1 MNRILYSKNAQRT
14 KKVLIVIMIFFLLV
28 LGFFGLGIYNKNS
41 TKILKG
47 VQINSIEIGN
57 MTVEEAE
64 GLIQEYQNTLSSK
77 EYILAYDNREVTV
90 SGEGIELKYADG
102 LVEKAFEYGRTG
114 NILENSITAWKS
126 IFNSKYNIEAD
137 FELNEESLKEKIAV
151 LLEEEKAVAQDDAYE
166 VSGDKIIIV
175 KGFDG
180 VTADTEVAKQIILDN
195 AGSADSKVNVPVE
208 THVAKAS
215 RVDFNDIYEEIYVAK
230 ANASCESNDSGKV
243 EYVKEIIGISFDKD
257 AAETEYLNLSDGE
270 TMKIALIEEKPEITT
285 ANLEK
290 VLFGEV
296 LATYKTTYNASNK
309 DRSTNLEVAAKNI
322 NGKILLPGE
331 EFSYNKVVGQ
341 RTYANGFKDAHI
353 FAGGKVVDGLG
364 GGICQI
370 SSTLYNAILKV
381 DGIEITERK
390 NHMMYP
396 EYVKPSLDA
405 TVVWGSIDFRFKN
418 NRETPIKIVA
428 TVKNGTA
435 TTTIYGKKAENEP
448 IIELQSVIEKTIP
461 YTTVTEYDDTMYE
474 GETVVT
480 QTPVNGYVSKAYKIV
495 KDSNGKEISKT
506 LISSDTYKQT
516 SKIVT
521 VGTKKAPVKPVEP
534 VTPEVPNENTGNANN
549 NNTSEN
555 QGNTNNQTNTENN
568 SSGWPTGWDSPEN
581 PYYTGN

>member
-1 MNRILYSKNAQRT
+1 MNRILYSKSAQKT
-14 KKVLIVIMIFFLLV
+14 KTVLVLIIIVLLLI

-41 TKILKG
+41 SKILKG
-47 VQINSIEIGN
+47 VMIDSVDVAN
-57 MTVEEAE
+57 MTIEEANDVIK
-64 GLIQEYQNTLSSK
+64 GHQDILKSK
-77 EYILAYDNREVTV
+77 QYILQYDNREVTV
-90 SGEGIELKYADG
+90 SGDALNLEYVDG
-102 LVEKAFEYGRTG
+102 LVEQAYEYGRNG
-114 NILENSITAWKS
+114 NIIENSIVGWKS
-126 IFNSKYNIEAD
+126 IFNTKYVISGD
-137 FELNEESLKEKIAV
+137 FELNENNLNDSIAV
-151 LLEEEKAVAQDDAYE
+151 LLEDEKAIATNDSYE
-166 VSGDKIIIV
+166 ISGDKILITKGNDGITPKSNIV
-175 KGFDG
+175 K
-180 VTADTEVAKQIILDN
+180 QNILAN
-195 AGSADSKVNVPVE
+195 ANSIEPTVKIPVE
-208 THVAKAS
+208 INIAEAE
-215 RVDFNDIYEEIYVAK
+215 RIDFDDLYEEIYVEK
-230 ANASCESNDSGKV
+230 ANASYESNKDGKV

-257 AAETEYLNLSDGE
+257 AAETEYLNLADGK
-270 TMKIALIEEKPEITT
+270 TMEIAILKEKPDVTT
-285 ANLEK
+285 SNLEN
-290 VLFGEV
+290 VLFGDV

-309 DRSTNLEVAAKNI
+309 DRSTNLEVAAKNM
-322 NGKILLPGE
+322 NGTILLPGE

-396 EYVKPSLDA
+396 EYVEPSLDA

-418 NRETPIKIVA
+418 TRETPIKIVA
-428 TVKNGTA
+428 SVKNGIA
-435 TTTIYGKKAENEP
+435 TTTVYGKKAENEP
-448 IIELQSVIEKTIP
+448 IIELKSVIEKTIP
-461 YTTVTEYDDTMYE
+461 YTTVTEYDNTMYE

-534 VTPEVPNENTGNANN
+534 VIPEVPNENVDNAENSSNN
-549 NNTSEN
+549 QS
-555 QGNTNNQTNTENN
+555 NTNSEIDN
-568 SSGWPTGWDSPEN
+568 SSELPTGWDSPEN
-581 PYYTGN
+581 PYYKGN

>member
-1 MNRILYSKNAQRT
+1 MNRILYSKSAQKT
-14 KKVLIVIMIFFLLV
+14 KTVLVLIIIVLLLI

-41 TKILKG
+41 SKILKG
-47 VQINSIEIGN
+47 VMIDSVDVAN
-57 MTVEEAE
+57 MTIEEANDVIK
-64 GLIQEYQNTLSSK
+64 GHQDILKSK
-77 EYILAYDNREVTV
+77 QYILQYDNREVTV
-90 SGEGIELKYADG
+90 SGDALNLEYVDG
-102 LVEKAFEYGRTG
+102 LVEQAYEYGRNG
-114 NILENSITAWKS
+114 NIIENSIVGWKS
-126 IFNSKYNIEAD
+126 IFNTKYVISGD
-137 FELNEESLKEKIAV
+137 FELNENNLNDSIAV
-151 LLEEEKAVAQDDAYE
+151 LLEDEKAIATNDSYE
-166 VSGDKIIIV
+166 ISGDKILITKGNDGITPKSNIV
-175 KGFDG
+175 K
-180 VTADTEVAKQIILDN
+180 QNILAN
-195 AGSADSKVNVPVE
+195 ANSIEPTVKIPVE
-208 THVAKAS
+208 INIAEAE
-215 RVDFNDIYEEIYVAK
+215 RIDFDDLYEEIYVEK
-230 ANASCESNDSGKV
+230 SNASYESNKDGKV

-257 AAETEYLNLSDGE
+257 AAETEYLNLADGK
-270 TMKIALIEEKPEITT
+270 TMKIAILKEKPDVTT
-285 ANLEK
+285 SNLEN
-290 VLFGEV
+290 VLFGDV

-309 DRSTNLEVAAKNI
+309 DRSTNLEVAAKNM
-322 NGKILLPGE
+322 NGTILLPGE

-396 EYVKPSLDA
+396 EYVEASLDA

-418 NRETPIKIVA
+418 TRETPIKIVA
-428 TVKNGTA
+428 SVKNGIA
-435 TTTIYGKKAENEP
+435 TTTVYGKKAENEP
-448 IIELQSVIEKTIP
+448 IIELKSVIEKTIP
-461 YTTVTEYDDTMYE
+461 YTTVTEYDNTMYE

-534 VTPEVPNENTGNANN
+534 VIPEVPNENVD
-549 NNTSEN
+549 
-555 QGNTNNQTNTENN
+555 NTENSSNNQSNTNSEIDN
-568 SSGWPTGWDSPEN
+568 SSELPTGWDSPEN
-581 PYYTGN
+581 PYYKGI

>member
-1 MNRILYSKNAQRT
+1 MNRILYSKSAQKT
-14 KKVLIVIMIFFLLV
+14 KTVLVLIIIVLLLI

-41 TKILKG
+41 SKILKG
-47 VQINSIEIGN
+47 VMIDSVDVAN
-57 MTVEEAE
+57 MTIEEANDVIK
-64 GLIQEYQNTLSSK
+64 GHQDILKSK
-77 EYILAYDNREVTV
+77 QYILQYDNREVTV
-90 SGEGIELKYADG
+90 SGDALNLEYVDG
-102 LVEKAFEYGRTG
+102 LVEQAYEYGRNG
-114 NILENSITAWKS
+114 NIIENSIVGWKS
-126 IFNSKYNIEAD
+126 IFNTKYVISGD
-137 FELNEESLKEKIAV
+137 FELNENNLNDSIAV
-151 LLEEEKAVAQDDAYE
+151 LLEDEKAIATNDSYE
-166 VSGDKIIIV
+166 ISGDKILITKGNDGITPKSNIV
-175 KGFDG
+175 K
-180 VTADTEVAKQIILDN
+180 QNILAN
-195 AGSADSKVNVPVE
+195 ANSIEPTVKIPVE
-208 THVAKAS
+208 INIAEAE
-215 RVDFNDIYEEIYVAK
+215 RIDFDDLYEEIYVEK
-230 ANASCESNDSGKV
+230 ANASYESNKDGKV

-257 AAETEYLNLSDGE
+257 AAETEYLNLADGK
-270 TMKIALIEEKPEITT
+270 TMEIAILKEKPDVTT
-285 ANLEK
+285 SNLEN
-290 VLFGEV
+290 VLFGDV

-309 DRSTNLEVAAKNI
+309 DRSTNLEVAAKNM
-322 NGKILLPGE
+322 NGTILLPGE

-396 EYVKPSLDA
+396 EYVEPSLDA

-418 NRETPIKIVA
+418 TRETPIKIVA
-428 TVKNGTA
+428 SVKNGIA
-435 TTTIYGKKAENEP
+435 TTTVYGKKAENEP
-448 IIELQSVIEKTIP
+448 IIELKSVIEKTIP
-461 YTTVTEYDDTMYE
+461 YTTVTEYDNTMYE

-534 VTPEVPNENTGNANN
+534 VIPEVPNENVD
-549 NNTSEN
+549 
-555 QGNTNNQTNTENN
+555 NTENSSNNQSNTNSEIDN
-568 SSGWPTGWDSPEN
+568 SSELPTGWDSPEN
-581 PYYTGN
+581 PYYKGN